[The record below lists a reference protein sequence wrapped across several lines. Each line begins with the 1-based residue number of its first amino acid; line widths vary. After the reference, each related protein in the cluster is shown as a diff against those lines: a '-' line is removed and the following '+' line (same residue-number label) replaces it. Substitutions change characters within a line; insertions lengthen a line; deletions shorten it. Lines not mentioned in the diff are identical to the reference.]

1 MNWLDARDMLFG
13 GLAKELFTV
22 KLLNDEIL
30 EAKRKGVCEE
40 NAGSCFDAEGRRCN
54 HCTCPIDAKAGL
66 LFNKNSRKWFRI
78 ELTHCPLG
86 KWDDKDIANYYRK
99 MDGKDLIK

>member
-1 MNWLDARDMLFG
+1 MNWYDIRDKLFG

-22 KLLNDEIL
+22 ELLNDEIL
-30 EAKRKGVCEE
+30 EAKRIAKCEE
-40 NAGSCFDAEGRRCN
+40 NAGSCFDEKGRRCN

-66 LFNKNSRKWFRI
+66 LFNKNSRKGFRV

-86 KWDDKDIANYYRK
+86 KWWDKDVANLYRE